1 MRLTPA
7 ERAAVEALAQAVH
20 LSVSE
25 WVRRALLGRRMPAS
39 VPIVNR
45 EAWKKLGPLAA
56 NLNQAVKAIH
66 RGKADPLPLDL
77 LEQLRREVQA
87 LREELRGRDPEG
99 Q

>member
-1 MRLTPA
+1 
-7 ERAAVEALAQAVH
+7 VEAQAQAVD
-20 LSVSE
+20 LSLAE
-25 WVRRALLGRRMPAS
+25 WIRRALLGRRMPAA

-45 EAWKKLGPLAA
+45 EVWARLGPLAA
-56 NLNQAVKAIH
+56 NLNQAVKAINL
-66 RGKADPLPLDL
+66 GKVDPLPLDL